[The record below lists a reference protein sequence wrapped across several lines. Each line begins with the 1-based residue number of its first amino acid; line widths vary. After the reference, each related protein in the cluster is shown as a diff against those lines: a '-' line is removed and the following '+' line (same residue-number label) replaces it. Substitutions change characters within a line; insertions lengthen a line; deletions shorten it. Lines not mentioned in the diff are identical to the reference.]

1 VIKSFKD
8 KETKIIF
15 SGEFSKK
22 FPQNIQERALFR
34 LEMLDNAANIND
46 LRIPRSNHLEA
57 LSGDRQGQFSIRV
70 NGQYRV
76 CFEWV
81 NNCAENVELT
91 DYH

>member
-8 KETKIIF
+8 KETKRIF
-15 SGEFSKK
+15 SSEFSKK
-22 FPQNIQERALFR
+22 IPQNIQRRALHR
-34 LEMLDNAANIND
+34 LEMLNNAVCIND
-46 LRIPRSNHLEA
+46 LKIPYSNHLEA

-70 NGQYRV
+70 NDQYRV

-81 NNCAENVELT
+81 GNGAENVELV

>member
-8 KETKIIF
+8 KETKRIF

-22 FPQNIQERALFR
+22 FPQNIQQRALHR
-34 LEMLDNAANIND
+34 LEMLNNAVNIND
-46 LRIPRSNHLEA
+46 LKIPHSNHLEA

-70 NGQYRV
+70 NDKYRV
-76 CFEWV
+76 CFEWIG
-81 NNCAENVELT
+81 NCAENVGLA

>member
-1 VIKSFKD
+1 VIKSFKN

>member
-1 VIKSFKD
+1 VIKSFKN
-8 KETKIIF
+8 KETKRIF

-22 FPQNIQERALFR
+22 FPQNIQQRALNR
-34 LEMLDNAANIND
+34 LEMLNNAVNIND

-57 LSGDRQGQFSIRV
+57 LSGDKQGQFSIKV
-70 NGQYRV
+70 NDQYRV

-81 NNCAENVELT
+81 NNYAENVELV

>member
-1 VIKSFKD
+1 MIKSFKD

-22 FPQNIQERALFR
+22 IPQNIQQRALNR
-34 LEMLDNAANIND
+34 LEMLNNAVNIND
-46 LRIPRSNHLEA
+46 LKIPRSNHLEA

-70 NGQYRV
+70 NDQYRV

-81 NNCAENVELT
+81 GNCAENVELV

>member
-1 VIKSFKD
+1 MIKSFKN
-8 KETKIIF
+8 KETKRIF

-22 FPQNIQERALFR
+22 FPQNIQQRALNR
-34 LEMLDNAANIND
+34 LEMLNNAVNIND

-57 LSGDRQGQFSIRV
+57 LSGDKQGQFSIKV
-70 NGQYRV
+70 NDQYRV

-81 NNCAENVELT
+81 NNYAENVELV